1 MSVHEAHIDLWL
13 FAREEAVV
21 PKHVLN
27 NDKLSTV
34 AAVNESQNSEI
45 EMVTWQVRL
54 TDQVRY
60 HQHSSSVF
68 VGARLDGLLAPP
80 ALKLKNWA
88 IRKSL
93 GNRGWPPPTHTPTH
107 THTHIHTYTQTQTQ
121 TQTQRQRQRQPASQ
135 PGRQTHTHRWRD
147 CARWNVY
154 LFFWLTIPTLAAPN
168 IAKVWYMR
176 PHAQTPTVTP

>member
-1 MSVHEAHIDLWL
+1 MSVHEAHIDLWF

-93 GNRGWPPPTHTPTH
+93 GNRGWPPPHTHTHTPTH
-107 THTHIHTYTQTQTQ
+107 THTHIHTDTDTETE
-121 TQTQRQRQRQPASQ
+121 TASQ
-135 PGRQTHTHRWRD
+135 PARQTDTHTQMAGL
-147 CARWNVY
+147 CQVKCV
-154 LFFWLTIPTLAAPN
+154 LVFWLTIPTLAAPN